1 MRIFDLKQAVLGLP
15 QQRLGDLRGSIEE
28 YRKDALRVDSLPNV
42 AKLKG
47 IARQSGTV
55 SSCARSNVFL
65 SDVEEK
71 NLFEKGLPPTNL
83 QTKICKGYLDALDM
97 IDETFDKEEF
107 TVSYITNIHY
117 RMYEAVNSDI
127 GGKFKDTQ
135 NYIQESLNDGTNR
148 TIYIPA
154 APEEA
159 YPLLDNLVWQFN
171 LVAEDPEVDK
181 LELIAVFLCDFLCI
195 HPYVHG
201 NSRLS
206 RLLLYYLLKRFGY
219 KVDEYY
225 ALSYVF
231 EHRIGEYIDS
241 FRDSAK
247 GWGSGS
253 NDSEPFVHFVL
264 RSLRKAYR
272 HLAYIVLMN
281 ERAGT
286 VEEKVQKIVLDSSSP
301 ISKKVIEKVLYNAN
315 KATIEKSLGKLVKEG
330 KIRLIARGA
339 SRKYGRL

>member
-1 MRIFDLKQAVLGLP
+1 MASNRHLGRVIVLQSLYEYE
-15 QQRLGDLRGSIEE
+15 LRT
-28 YRKDALRVDSLPNV
+28 L
-42 AKLKG
+42 
-47 IARQSGTV
+47 
-55 SSCARSNVFL
+55 
-65 SDVEEK
+65 
-71 NLFEKGLPPTNL
+71 
-83 QTKICKGYLDALDM
+83 
-97 IDETFDKEEF
+97 
-107 TVSYITNIHY
+107 
-117 RMYEAVNSDI
+117 
-127 GGKFKDTQ
+127 
-135 NYIQESLNDGTNR
+135 
-148 TIYIPA
+148 
-154 APEEA
+154 
-159 YPLLDNLVWQFN
+159 
-171 LVAEDPEVDK
+171 AEDPEVDK
-181 LELIAVFLCDFLCI
+181 LQLIAVFLCDFLCI

-219 KVDEYY
+219 NVDEYY
-225 ALSYVF
+225 ALPYVF

-241 FRDSAK
+241 FRDAAK

-253 NDSEPFVHFVL
+253 NDYEPFVHFIL

-281 ERAGT
+281 ERSGT

-301 ISKKVIEKVLYNAN
+301 ISKKVVEKVLYNAN